1 MQRMN
6 RDAHRLRGRWLQ
18 VAGRKDMRAPH
29 LHTLRQEKSPAPR
42 QTSLPYFFNIMV
54 LVLYICRVPTAQV
67 GRA

>member
-54 LVLYICRVPTAQV
+54 QMHRICRSPAAQA